1 MSDSGKSTW
10 KLQRISSILLIPLVS
25 YLLVKILNLSKLSYA
40 DVLSQTSTSWFVLS
54 ILIFAVIGLFHM
66 RVGIFEILEDY
77 VQDKNVKKFLKI
89 LISISI
95 FGILTFVCLSLL
107 LILMICELE
116 CIIPAL
122 YAGPSESI

>member
-10 KLQRISSILLIPLVS
+10 KLQRISAILLIPLVS
-25 YLLVKILNLSKLSYA
+25 YLLVKILNLSELSYA

-54 ILIFAVIGLFHM
+54 ILIFTVIGLFHM

-107 LILMICELE
+107 LILMI
-116 CIIPAL
+116 
-122 YAGPSESI
+122 

>member
-25 YLLVKILNLSKLSYA
+25 YLLVKILNLSEMLYA
-40 DVLSQTSTSWFVLS
+40 DILSQTSSSWFVLC
-54 ILIFAVIGLFHM
+54 ILIFTVIGLFHM
-66 RVGIFEILEDY
+66 RIGIFEILEDY

-107 LILMICELE
+107 LILMI
-116 CIIPAL
+116 
-122 YAGPSESI
+122 